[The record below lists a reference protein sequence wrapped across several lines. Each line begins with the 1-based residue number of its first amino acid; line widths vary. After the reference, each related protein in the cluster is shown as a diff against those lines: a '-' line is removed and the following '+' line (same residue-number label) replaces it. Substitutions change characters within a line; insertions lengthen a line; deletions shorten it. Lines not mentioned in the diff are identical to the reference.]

1 MTIKTTLKTVDDDF
15 AEEFLG
21 GILMDDSE
29 ITHAPDNTD
38 DVDDTEE
45 EEEVIEKKE
54 VKNNVLNTTVD
65 SFTISDL
72 VDDEEEIVD
81 NSVLNKK
88 VKPTTSTATTK
99 KEEDTIDYVNNLI
112 EEGVLFGFD
121 EEGFKVK
128 TYEDVKEVILANKEE
143 WTREVKEQGLEED
156 YSTFPTEFQYAV
168 KYIKDGGTDMKSL
181 FKVLS
186 QSQELKELDPEKNP
200 RETARTYLAATN
212 FGTEEEIEEQL
223 NEWED
228 TDLIEKKAKLFHP
241 KIEKLA
247 EENINSK
254 LKEQEDIKK
263 YQQELANQYFSGVKE
278 ALVDKNLNG
287 IVLNKEE
294 QNTVYKALTENNYV
308 SSRNGM
314 PMNFLG
320 KFLEEITW
328 DKPDYKMLAELALF
342 AKDPKA
348 YRDKIRE
355 QGKEEIVATT
365 ERRLRTS
372 VTNIKATPTE
382 TNDDNKINV
391 NKKVFGNAPKSNGVL
406 KRHKF

>member
-1 MTIKTTLKTVDDDF
+1 MTIKTNLKTVDEDF
-15 AEEFLG
+15 VEDFLG
-21 GILMDDSE
+21 GILTDDSE
-29 ITHAPDNTD
+29 ITHAPEE
-38 DVDDTEE
+38 VDEDEE
-45 EEEVIEKKE
+45 EIEEVEKKE
-54 VKNNVLNTTVD
+54 VKNNVLNTSTD
-65 SFTISDL
+65 SFNIADL
-72 VDDEEEIVD
+72 MEDEVEEKTEK
-81 NSVLNKK
+81 SVFNRN
-88 VKPTTSTATTK
+88 TSTKTKTEVK
-99 KEEDTIDYVNNLI
+99 KENDTIDYVNSLI
-112 EEGVLFGFD
+112 EEGILFGFD
-121 EEGFKVK
+121 EEDFKVK
-128 TYEDVKEVILANKEE
+128 TYEDAKEVILANKEE
-143 WTREVKEQGLEED
+143 WTREVKEQGLEDD

-168 KYIKDGGTDMKSL
+168 KYIKDGGTDMRSL

-200 RETARTYLAATN
+200 RETAKTYLEATN

-228 TDLIEKKAKLFHP
+228 TELIEKKAKLFQP

-247 EENINSK
+247 EEKISLK
-254 LKEQEDIKK
+254 LKEQEEIKK

-278 ALVDKNLNG
+278 ALVDKNING
-287 IVLNKEE
+287 ILLNKDE

-328 DKPDYKMLAELALF
+328 DKPDYKTLAELALF

-348 YRDKIRE
+348 YKDKIRE
-355 QGKEEIVATT
+355 QGKEEIVAST
-365 ERRLRTS
+365 ERRLRTAS
-372 VTNIKATPTE
+372 TNIKSTPTE
-382 TNDDNKINV
+382 IDDNNKI
-391 NKKVFGNAPKSNGVL
+391 NKKVFGSAPKSNGVL